1 MTKVLFESTMLH
13 RSRIDTPLGKMAAI
27 ADEKTL
33 FLLEFDDYQHLDWE
47 IERLKK
53 NAKADVADGM
63 ADPLIS
69 IEKELGLYFKGKLTE
84 FKTPTF
90 SFGTL
95 FQRSVWKELKKIP
108 FGETRSYAD
117 VAAAIGN
124 PTGYRAVA
132 QANGC
137 NQLAIV
143 IPCHRVINASGEMGG
158 YGGGLSR
165 KEWLLKHEC
174 R

>member
-1 MTKVLFESTMLH
+1 MAKVNFESTMLH
-13 RSRIDTPLGKMAAI
+13 RSTIDTPLGKMVAI
-27 ADEKTL
+27 ADEKML

-63 ADPLIS
+63 SDPIASIS
-69 IEKELGLYFKGKLTE
+69 RELELYFKGKLTE
-84 FKTPTF
+84 FKTPVF
-90 SFGTL
+90 CFGTP

-108 FGETRSYAD
+108 YGQTRSYAD

-132 QANGC
+132 QANGS

-165 KEWLLKHEC
+165 KEWLLKHE
-174 R
+174 RR